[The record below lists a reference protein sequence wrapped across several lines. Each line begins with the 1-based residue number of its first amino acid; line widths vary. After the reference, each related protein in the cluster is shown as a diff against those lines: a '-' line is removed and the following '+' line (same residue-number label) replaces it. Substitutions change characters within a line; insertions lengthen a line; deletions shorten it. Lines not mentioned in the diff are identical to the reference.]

1 MPFCKGVDHIIRK
14 GYRYNKSG
22 KKQLWKC
29 TKCDRKFTQDDG
41 FWKMKN
47 TKETITEALDLY
59 SSGLSLNKTS
69 DHLYKH
75 HNTKISARSILNWV
89 KKYAKL
95 LKEFT
100 IKLIPKIKGRL
111 HMDEVI
117 TKVKKKKRYYWQ
129 AKDNKTKFK
138 FSGNLTNRDYRK
150 GAYPLF
156 KQIKDRCYEQFLK
169 RKKQGKKI
177 RFVTDGLE
185 HYLKGYKKFFNRVAL
200 ITHGVPIKA
209 KRKGLKHNNNCMER
223 ENSRVKQRYK
233 VMRRFKTNESGEL
246 ILNLLDSLYNFT
258 YVPLNMRVT
267 PAEAAGIKLNLKR
280 NKLLSLIKIFEIYV
294 SKSS

>member
-1 MPFCKGVDHIIRK
+1 MTICPICRWGGDVVKKGK
-14 GYRYNKSG
+14 RYNK
-22 KKQLWKC
+22 KVTKQLYYCRACK
-29 TKCDRKFTQDDG
+29 RKFTPDDG

-59 SSGLSLNKTS
+59 NSGLSLNKTS
-69 DHLYKH
+69 EHLYKH

-95 LKEFT
+95 LKDFT
-100 IKLIPKIKGRL
+100 IKLIPQIKGRL
-111 HMDEVI
+111 HMDEIV

-129 AKDNKTKFK
+129 AKDSKTKFK
-138 FSGNLTNRDYRK
+138 FSGNLTNRGYRK

-156 KQIKDRCYEQFLK
+156 KQIKDRCYGQFLL
-169 RKKQGKKI
+169 RKKRI

-185 HYLKGYKKFFNRVAL
+185 HYMRGYKKFFNRVAL

-209 KRKGLKHNNNCMER
+209 KRKKLKHNNNCMER

-233 VMRRFKTNESGEL
+233 VMRGFKTNESGES
-246 ILNLLDSLYNFT
+246 ILHFLDILYNFT
-258 YVPLNMRVT
+258 YVPLNMKVT
-267 PAEAAGIKLNLKR
+267 PAKAAGIKLNLKR